1 MKKQLVFILFGG
13 LVASSAFAYSTRP
26 MTVVKGTDAAGLV
39 TATCTFAED
48 TTGLVTKYN
57 LYVVWADADAGR
69 ELAAWPNKRK
79 VAEVTPTDSR
89 VVVLF
94 PNEALSARAVRVI
107 LGEPTFA
114 TRDDGLALIDYV
126 EAKNAGAWV
135 NTEYTPSGTASF
147 DMTFAIT
154 NRPGKSNHA
163 TLFCARDLNQTDN
176 ATYTLFVQQLYDN
189 GGYRWR
195 LDYGNTSG
203 GYTEG
208 DLGFTHSFS
217 PYRVQTSATGRAATM
232 TLTKWN
238 GENQSAT
245 TINSLVTAGSTLHLF
260 GCLNKDGTK
269 GNFGR
274 FLCWGFRATDNG
286 ELKLNLLPAKKTE
299 TIEGV
304 EKTTFGLYD
313 TVAKKFLTS
322 GDANKPLSADA
333 AVTAPLEETSES
345 FLFENDREAERSMT
359 IVPRIPDGK
368 EYATSVAISLPATN
382 TQIPYSL
389 EAVYPDGTTLP
400 VAEIDDR
407 MQTVTFAMPPHRKRA
422 NRQTLQFRL
431 APKLPVGYE
440 LVPYAIKTG
449 SKASNGAR
457 IETDYKANGATVV
470 ATKMSVVTETLD
482 GTPAATIFCS
492 RSSAQLDKDNPGQCA
507 FLTYSG
513 TAKKFYWRYD
523 YNAALGSSQT
533 QGALDTVYTLQI
545 GTPGGLQVTSET
557 SSYVIDGAR
566 TAAEFEAKGEMML
579 FASYKGFTD
588 SNGKRT
594 FTDIGNSRGM
604 HIYWLTVKD
613 ATGDIMTLVPVKC
626 TAEGENQGK
635 VGFWDFKNERFVKS
649 SCKDEFTAPEGDET
663 SPLVRLSEPY
673 ATPEQIGLVVIVY

>member
-1 MKKQLVFILFGG
+1 MILG
-13 LVASSAFAYSTRP
+13 LAASSAFAYSTRP
-26 MTVVKGTDAAGLV
+26 MSVVKGTDAAGRATV
-39 TATCTFAED
+39 TCTFAED

-79 VAEVTPTDSR
+79 VAEVTPTTNQIVVPFPMDALKAR
-89 VVVLF
+89 V
-94 PNEALSARAVRVI
+94 ARVI

-126 EAKNAGAWV
+126 EAKSAGAWV

-176 ATYTLFVQQLYDN
+176 ATYTLFVQQQSDD
-189 GGYRWR
+189 GGYKWR

-217 PYRVQTSATGRAATM
+217 PYRVQTSASGKAATM

-322 GDANKPLSADA
+322 GDAKKPLSADA

-345 FLFENDREAERSMT
+345 FLCENDYAVERSMQV
-359 IVPRIPDGK
+359 VPVAPEGK
-368 EYATSVAISLPATN
+368 DYVTALDIALPLSDTKV
-382 TQIPYSL
+382 PYRLS
-389 EAVYPDGTTLP
+389 AVYPDGTTRVIGMADNRAANFHFVL
-400 VAEIDDR
+400 
-407 MQTVTFAMPPHRKRA
+407 PPHKNVETRK
-422 NRQTLQFRL
+422 TVKVRL
-431 APKLPVGYE
+431 EPDLPAGYE
-440 LVPYAIKTG
+440 LLPYVRKTG
-449 SKASNGAR
+449 SNSGADGAR
-457 IETDYKANGATVV
+457 IVTDYKMNGT
-470 ATKMSVVTETLD
+470 SVVNAKVRFVGVSGRTSAWTL
-482 GTPAATIFCS
+482 FCS
-492 RSSAQLDKDNPGQCA
+492 RSADTLKEDNPGQA
-507 FLTYSG
+507 GFLTWNKNYG
-513 TAKKFYWRYD
+513 KAYWRYD
-523 YNAALGSSQT
+523 YNTANGSNST
-533 QGALDTVYTLQI
+533 QGGTNVIYTLTFS
-545 GTPGGLQVTSET
+545 TPGGLQIVSPTSQ
-557 SSYVIDGAR
+557 YVVDGSR
-566 TAAEFEAKGEMML
+566 EAATFEAKGEMML
-579 FASYKGFTD
+579 FASYKGIGTD
-588 SNGKRT
+588 KNGNRT
-594 FTDIGNSRGM
+594 FSEIGNNRDTDIF
-604 HIYWLTVKD
+604 WLTVKD
-613 ATGDIMTLVPVKC
+613 ATGDIMTLVPAKC

-635 VGFWDFKNERFVKS
+635 VGFWDFKNECFRASSSAQAFVDPNAGEEEPEKEAS
-649 SCKDEFTAPEGDET
+649 S
-663 SPLVRLSEPY
+663 LVRETEFFS
-673 ATPEQIGLVVIVY
+673 TPEQIGITVMVY